1 MRDESPNSLMY
12 REMNDLRVQKTNM
25 ETRYFDLKKEH
36 IELMNHQKAEFEAK
50 MAAELAV
57 RDHSVMELKKSLR
70 RSEELVG
77 ELNIRLA
84 EKCEDLK
91 SESNTILTL
100 RSELDDLNTV

>member
-1 MRDESPNSLMY
+1 
-12 REMNDLRVQKTNM
+12 M

-36 IELMNHQKAEFEAK
+36 IELMNQQKDELEAK

-57 RDHSVMELKKSLR
+57 RDHSVLELKKSLR

-77 ELNIRLA
+77 ELNIQLA
-84 EKCEDLK
+84 EKNDDLK
-91 SESNTILTL
+91 SEGNIISKL